1 MVARHTETEAAEAH
15 AGGLGHIVELSPD
28 HPGFLDRVYRERRD
42 RIAQL
47 ALTYKPGTPVPR
59 VEYTRD
65 EHGVWR
71 VVWENLSPL
80 HDKLACTE
88 YMDCYRVLEMD
99 REQIPQLVELNPI
112 LERGSGF
119 WMVPVAGL
127 VESRTFHGYLA
138 KDNFL
143 STQYIRHHSRPLYTP
158 EPDIVHELVGH
169 AATLMHPEFARLNRA
184 FGRAAQRVD
193 DATLTKIERVYWYT
207 MEFGVVQEGGKNKAY
222 GAGLL
227 SSFGELG
234 SFEQNAKLL
243 PLDPEKMAALP
254 YDPTDYQKVLFVA
267 PSFKGMADTVTNWL
281 DALPSAG
288 EKPAEQRK

>member
-1 MVARHTETEAAEAH
+1 MTGPTTAPKPVSDATHAA
-15 AGGLGHIVELSPD
+15 AGNIVQLSPD
-28 HPGFLDRVYRERRD
+28 HPGFLDPVYRRRRD
-42 RIAQL
+42 EIAKL
-47 ALTYKPGTPVPR
+47 AYSYVPGTPVPR
-59 VEYTRD
+59 VEYSPA

-71 VVWENLSPL
+71 HVWDNLAPL
-80 HDKLACTE
+80 HDRLACTE
-88 YMDCYRVLEMD
+88 YMDCYKVLDMD
-99 REQIPQLVELNPI
+99 REKIPQLVELNPV

-138 KDNFL
+138 NDNFL
-143 STQYIRHHSRPLYTP
+143 STQYIRHHSKPLYTP

-169 AATLMHPEFARLNRA
+169 AATLMHPEFARMNRA

-207 MEFGVVQEGGKNKAY
+207 MEFGVVSEGGRHKAY

-234 SFEQNAKLL
+234 SFETNATLR
-243 PLDPEKMAALP
+243 PLEPEAMAALP

-267 PSFKGMADTVTNWL
+267 PSFKQMADTITDWL
-281 DALPSAG
+281 DSL
-288 EKPAEQRK
+288 